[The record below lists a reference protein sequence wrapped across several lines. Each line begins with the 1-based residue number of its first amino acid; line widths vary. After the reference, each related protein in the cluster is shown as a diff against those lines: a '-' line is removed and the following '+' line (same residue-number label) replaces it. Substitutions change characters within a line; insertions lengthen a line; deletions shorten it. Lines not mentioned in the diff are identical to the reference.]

1 MKLRFYWR
9 NIDDKQNKHIFK
21 IYLLYRRKNKV
32 GKGECQDL
40 G

>member
-9 NIDDKQNKHIFK
+9 NIYDKQSKHIFK